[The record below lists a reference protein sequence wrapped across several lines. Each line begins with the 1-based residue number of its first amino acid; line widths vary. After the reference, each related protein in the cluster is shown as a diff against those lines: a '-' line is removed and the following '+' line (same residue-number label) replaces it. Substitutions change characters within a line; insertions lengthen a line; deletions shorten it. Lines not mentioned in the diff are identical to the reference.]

1 MCSDKWQRQAAI
13 VVETVLLFSKQMT
26 NVSINTSASFGS
38 GPFAISTSS
47 YTQGD
52 ALVYV
57 AHCYHSRDEVLEC
70 SLYKIS
76 NGICTV
82 RMSCKTLPCKYFN
95 HVHERLQSAMCE
107 QD

>member
-1 MCSDKWQRQAAI
+1 MCSGKLQRQTAI
-13 VVETVLLFSKQMT
+13 VVETVQVFSKQTT

-70 SLYKIS
+70 SLS

-107 QD
+107 QDTKP